1 MKDRRIGILGNVDSG
16 KSTIISVLSNN
27 ILDNGRGLARK
38 KILKHDHEQE
48 SGRTSCI
55 THIYNKVNDDLT
67 ISFVDLAGHEKY
79 YKTTIFGANCCSL
92 DCIML
97 LIGANMGVSH
107 MTKEHLLLALIL
119 KLPIIFVISKI
130 DLCPNS
136 VLKNTLKDLYEI
148 LKKYRCNK
156 KIVELNEDNKQE
168 LYNFREKNVLPL
180 VKVSNTNGH
189 NIDLI
194 KDFITN
200 INLNEPWENLKQNK
214 SFMTIEDI
222 FQVVGVGIVI
232 TGTVNSGKIVKG
244 HKYMLG
250 PFNGIFYEVMI
261 KSIHDNF
268 RNFVD
273 EIPCGNSGCFSIKN
287 MDKKFNLKKNLIKRG
302 MILLDKE
309 NKEHTYTEFDAKVK
323 ILHHPTT
330 IKQNYETMIH
340 CGTIKQ
346 VAKIISIE
354 KELLRTGDQSKVRF
368 RFIRKPEF
376 IQKNKQIIFREGKTK
391 GIGIVTDLIK

>member
-1 MKDRRIGILGNVDSG
+1 
-16 KSTIISVLSNN
+16 
-27 ILDNGRGLARK
+27 
-38 KILKHDHEQE
+38 
-48 SGRTSCI
+48 
-55 THIYNKVNDDLT
+55 
-67 ISFVDLAGHEKY
+67 
-79 YKTTIFGANCCSL
+79 
-92 DCIML
+92 
-97 LIGANMGVSH
+97 
-107 MTKEHLLLALIL
+107 
-119 KLPIIFVISKI
+119 
-130 DLCPNS
+130 
-136 VLKNTLKDLYEI
+136 
-148 LKKYRCNK
+148 
-156 KIVELNEDNKQE
+156 
-168 LYNFREKNVLPL
+168 
-180 VKVSNTNGH
+180 
-189 NIDLI
+189 
-194 KDFITN
+194 
-200 INLNEPWENLKQNK
+200 
-214 SFMTIEDI
+214 MTIEDI

-354 KELLRTGDQSKVRF
+354 NIAVL
-368 RFIRKPEF
+368 
-376 IQKNKQIIFREGKTK
+376 
-391 GIGIVTDLIK
+391 